1 MKLFIQ
7 VGCVI
12 GLVAPVAGID
22 SAFAQ
27 CIATAKPD
35 YMTGSPPKGP
45 RTPLEIA
52 ASRTDSTRCDLVED
66 HCAPPTDLRFL
77 DIQLRAIMLPTPKWT
92 TVFDDVGWA
101 ARDQA
106 ERLLLARA
114 A

>member
-45 RTPLEIA
+45 RTP
-52 ASRTDSTRCDLVED
+52 RGNRCQQDRQHSL
-66 HCAPPTDLRFL
+66 
-77 DIQLRAIMLPTPKWT
+77 
-92 TVFDDVGWA
+92 
-101 ARDQA
+101 
-106 ERLLLARA
+106 
-114 A
+114 